1 MSKKRPVQLHPYH
14 KTRYRVQKLKVCKHC
29 NAYTMLPEEP
39 CASCGKRSL
48 ISVTARAETLAR
60 RSMQTHLLLVTLITL
75 VAILFSHTFL
85 QMALSAV
92 TGIAS
97 LLTLRWF
104 QRRALPYE
112 TNVELNK
119 LLQRDEALITKGV
132 FRNWE
137 AALDLWKSEPV
148 TAYEMLREISTVQR
162 SSTIRLQQ
170 IALLDSFILRR
181 DMDLE
186 LDPLLVRHFEP
197 IVAEYIGEIAKLKRE
212 LIKEKTL
219 RYVTTF
225 EIEISQM
232 EHGDAILT
240 AVAAAAVRLKR
251 YVQLYPNF
259 IARYARHMPKDRFLR
274 LYKMIAQQP
283 LPEWG
288 HLRDEVYSIY
298 KERYQW
304 DPDFQ

>member
-1 MSKKRPVQLHPYH
+1 MNKKRPVQLHPYH

-29 NAYTMLPEEP
+29 NSYTILPEEQCP
-39 CASCGKRSL
+39 SCGKRTL
-48 ISVTARAETLAR
+48 IPITSKAKTLAR
-60 RSMQTHLLLVTLITL
+60 RSMQTNLLLVALIAL
-75 VAILFSHTFL
+75 VAVLFSNTFL

-92 TGIAS
+92 SGIAGI
-97 LLTLRWF
+97 LILRWF
-104 QRRALPYE
+104 QQKALPYE
-112 TNVELNK
+112 TNCELNK
-119 LLQRDEALITKGV
+119 LIQRDEAAITKGV
-132 FRNWE
+132 FRDWE
-137 AALDLWKSEPV
+137 AALELWKSEPV
-148 TAYEMLREISTVQR
+148 KSYEMLREISTVQR

-170 IALLDSFILRR
+170 IALLDSFILRK

-186 LDPLLVRHFEP
+186 LEPLLVRHFEP
-197 IVAEYIGEIAKLKRE
+197 IVAEYIGELAKLKRE
-212 LIKEKTL
+212 LIKEKAL

-240 AVAAAAVRLKR
+240 AVASAAVRMKR

-259 IARYARHMPKDRFLR
+259 IARYARHLPKDRFLR
-274 LYKMIAQQP
+274 LYKMISQHQV
-283 LPEWG
+283 PEWG
-288 HLRDEVYSIY
+288 HLREEVYQIY